1 MWGQKSREEAYS
13 CYSGKEKGVT
23 LMATPD
29 EQQSQRLAFPQSDAH
44 NSTSRSPIG
53 DSDRSSLPGQATE
66 KTNAV
71 TKLPRKP
78 RRDKGRIMAT
88 QRDLAALA
96 WIAHQYAARLDHIQ
110 HFLSLFPDPQNP
122 FKTPGMIAA
131 STTKEHVDRWRQA
144 GWVDYDRLLA
154 KGPGYAWITKKG
166 LDLVALNEVY
176 KARRPAATRLNHIYA
191 VNQVWFLLLTHKD
204 ADRFTWQSERNYRAN
219 VHKGPYPD
227 AVLITGQS
235 TQIAIE
241 VEITQKKPA
250 DLSQKLY
257 RLVDA
262 SYEDELFGRI
272 QQTFFKVWIY
282 VPNEA
287 IQAAVEEARED
298 LTEGDQAR
306 ISVAITPQLIP

>member
-1 MWGQKSREEAYS
+1 
-13 CYSGKEKGVT
+13 
-23 LMATPD
+23 MATPD
-29 EQQSQRLAFPQSDAH
+29 EQQPQRFASLQSAPH
-44 NSTSRSPIG
+44 NSTSSSPTE
-53 DSDRSSLPGQATE
+53 DSDRSLPGQATE

-71 TKLPRKP
+71 NAVTGPPRKP
-78 RRDKGRIMAT
+78 RSDKGRIMAT

-131 STTKEHVDRWRQA
+131 STTKEHIDRWRQA

-166 LDLVALNEVY
+166 LELVALNDVY
-176 KARRPAATRLNHIYA
+176 KARMPAATRLNHIYA
-191 VNQVWFLLLTHKD
+191 VNHVWFDLLTHKD
-204 ADRFTWQSERNYRAN
+204 ADRFTWQSERNYRATVN
-219 VHKGPYPD
+219 KGPYPD
-227 AVLITGQS
+227 ALLITGQS

-250 DLSQKLY
+250 ELSQKLY

-262 SYEDELFGRI
+262 SYEDEFFGRI

-287 IQAAVEEARED
+287 IKTAVEEARED
-298 LTEGDQAR
+298 LTEDDQAR